1 MKALYRRYR
10 PKSLEEVVAE
20 KQVTEPLLASIQKDQ
35 IGHAYLF
42 VGPRGCGKTSVARIL
57 AHQINGFKYELEDDY
72 LDIIEIDAASN
83 TGVDNI
89 RELRERAVVAP
100 VEGKY
105 KVYIIDEVHMLSKS
119 AFNALLKTLEEP
131 PEHVVFIM
139 ATTNFEKVPATIV
152 SRCQTFQFKLADP
165 SEMLEHL
172 KKVTKAE
179 KIQIED
185 EALNIIINR
194 GGGSFR
200 DTLSLLDQISTISTK
215 KITAKAVREI
225 LGMPSEES
233 VKVLLDAYHNQDLDT
248 IRKQIIEL
256 KKDNVD
262 INQIA
267 EQMIAHIIND
277 LDLSLLQ
284 IVEPLTEVSKSNFP
298 DIKLLSILATPSIK
312 APSIVNTMPIQRSAN
327 VVETP
332 KQTKAEAISTPK
344 VVAAPKAE
352 AKPEVKPEPEIP
364 KADEITIEATKAPE
378 PKAKI
383 KEIVAKAE
391 VEQSQPTATG
401 AANIEYSSDQDL
413 WQKILSAVQEKSA
426 ATYAQIKDAG
436 CKIEGNTLTIYTGG
450 GWKMNMIKNR
460 LKIISQFCPSELE
473 ISLSDKSLQ
482 NDETLADIAELMGG
496 GEEVAL
502 SE

>member
-10 PKSLEEVVAE
+10 PTTLEEVVAE
-20 KQVTEPLLASIQKDQ
+20 KQVTDPLLASIQKGQ

-179 KIQIED
+179 KINIED
-185 EALNIIINR
+185 EALNIIVNR

-215 KITAKAVREI
+215 KITAQSVREI

-233 VKVLLDAYHNQDLDT
+233 VKVLLDAYKNQDLDT

-267 EQMIAHIIND
+267 EQMISHIIDN
-277 LDLSLLQ
+277 LDLQLLQ
-284 IVEPLTEVSKSNFP
+284 IVEPLTEVSKSNYP
-298 DIKLLSILATPSIK
+298 DVKLLSILATPSIK
-312 APSIVNTMPIQRSAN
+312 APAVTSIKAPATANTAPAQRALNTTETKPVIKPTSQATPEPSPKPAIPP
-327 VVETP
+327 VEEEVAIKIDQKTETP
-332 KQTKAEAISTPK
+332 K
-344 VVAAPKAE
+344 
-352 AKPEVKPEPEIP
+352 
-364 KADEITIEATKAPE
+364 
-378 PKAKI
+378 
-383 KEIVAKAE
+383 
-391 VEQSQPTATG
+391 TG
-401 AANIEYSSDQDL
+401 TANIEYSDEKDL
-413 WQKILSAVQEKSA
+413 WQKILDGVHEKSA
-426 ATYAQIKDAG
+426 ATYAQIKDVG
-436 CKIEGNTLTIYTGG
+436 CKINGNTLTIYAGG
-450 GWKMNMIKNR
+450 DWKMHMIKNR
-460 LKIISQFCPSELE
+460 LNIITEFCPSNLE

>member
-20 KQVTEPLLASIQKDQ
+20 KQVTEPLLASIRKDQ

-215 KITAKAVREI
+215 KITAEAVREI

-233 VKVLLDAYHNQDLDT
+233 VKVLLDAYRNQDLDT
-248 IRKQIIEL
+248 IRKQVIEL

-284 IVEPLTEVSKSNFP
+284 IVEPLTEVSKSNYP
-298 DIKLLSILATPSIK
+298 DVKLLSILATPSIK
-312 APSIVNTMPIQRSAN
+312 APNIVNTMPIQRNAN
-327 VVETP
+327 VTETP
-332 KQTKAEAISTPK
+332 RRTKAEAISTPK
-344 VVAAPKAE
+344 VVAAPK
-352 AKPEVKPEPEIP
+352 
-364 KADEITIEATKAPE
+364 TE
-378 PKAKI
+378 PKAEI
-383 KEIVAKAE
+383 KEIAAKAEIKETVAKAE
-391 VEQSQPTATG
+391 VEQSQPTTTG
-401 AANIEYSSDQDL
+401 TANIEYSSDQDL

>member
-10 PKSLEEVVAE
+10 PTSLEEVVAE
-20 KQVTEPLLASIQKDQ
+20 KQVTDPLLASIQKGQ

-179 KIQIED
+179 KISIED

-215 KITAKAVREI
+215 KITAESVREI

-233 VKVLLDAYHNQDLDT
+233 VKVLLDAYKNQDLDA

-267 EQMIAHIIND
+267 EQMISHIIDN
-277 LDLSLLQ
+277 LDLQLLQ
-284 IVEPLTEVSKSNFP
+284 IVEPLTEVSKSNYP
-298 DIKLLSILATPSIK
+298 DVKLLSILATPSIK
-312 APSIVNTMPIQRSAN
+312 APVTANIKAPATTNIKATATTNTAPAQRTPNTAETKPVAKPTLQDAPEPSTKPAIPP
-327 VVETP
+327 VEEEVAIKIEQKTETP
-332 KQTKAEAISTPK
+332 K
-344 VVAAPKAE
+344 
-352 AKPEVKPEPEIP
+352 
-364 KADEITIEATKAPE
+364 
-378 PKAKI
+378 
-383 KEIVAKAE
+383 
-391 VEQSQPTATG
+391 TG
-401 AANIEYSSDQDL
+401 TANIEYSDEKDL
-413 WQKILSAVQEKSA
+413 WQKILDGVHEKSA
-426 ATYAQIKDAG
+426 ATYAQIKDVG
-436 CKIEGNTLTIYTGG
+436 CKINGNTLTIYAGG
-450 GWKMNMIKNR
+450 DWKMHMIKNR
-460 LKIISQFCPSELE
+460 LNIITEFCPSNLE

>member
-10 PKSLEEVVAE
+10 PTSLEEVVAE
-20 KQVTEPLLASIQKDQ
+20 KQVTDPLLASIQKGQ

-179 KIQIED
+179 KISIED

-215 KITAKAVREI
+215 KITAESVREI

-233 VKVLLDAYHNQDLDT
+233 VKVLLDAYKNQDLDT
-248 IRKQIIEL
+248 IRKQIIEF

-267 EQMIAHIIND
+267 EQMISHIIDN
-277 LDLSLLQ
+277 LDLQLLQ
-284 IVEPLTEVSKSNFP
+284 IVEPLTEVSKSNYP
-298 DIKLLSILATPSIK
+298 EVKLLSILATPSIK
-312 APSIVNTMPIQRSAN
+312 APATANTAPAQRTLNTTEAKPAAKPALQTAPEPSPKPTLQATPKPN
-327 VVETP
+327 PEPAIPPVEEEVAIKIDQKTETP
-332 KQTKAEAISTPK
+332 K
-344 VVAAPKAE
+344 
-352 AKPEVKPEPEIP
+352 
-364 KADEITIEATKAPE
+364 
-378 PKAKI
+378 
-383 KEIVAKAE
+383 
-391 VEQSQPTATG
+391 TG
-401 AANIEYSSDQDL
+401 TANIEYSDEKDL
-413 WQKILSAVQEKSA
+413 WQKILDGVHEKSA
-426 ATYAQIKDAG
+426 ATYAQIKDVG
-436 CKIEGNTLTIYTGG
+436 CKINGNTLTIYAGG
-450 GWKMNMIKNR
+450 DWKMHMIKNR
-460 LKIISQFCPSELE
+460 LNIITEFCPSNLE